1 MLNKFVLRHA
11 MALHAVQTASYMVY
25 NEQ

>member
-11 MALHAVQTASYMVY
+11 MALHAVQTASCMVY